1 MRMLKEADFTAGLRV
16 WSVTAARVLIIHGF
30 VVDSRH
36 GASNA
41 VFLQVQALLVVL
53 MIEVEAEGRHDDT
66 GFDCARKGR
75 RCSVLVPQPT
85 DSLTKVERL
94 RMPKFAFPPF
104 AGIHGR
110 SSIPLTTDLSTPS
123 STYLETHPPPR

>member
-1 MRMLKEADFTAGLRV
+1 MVSDSKPSPHLSWIRGRLTP
-16 WSVTAARVLIIHGF
+16 WSIQRGF
-30 VVDSRH
+30 S
-36 GASNA
+36 ASSE
-41 VFLQVQALLVVL
+41 ALLVVL

-94 RMPKFAFPPF
+94 RMPKFEFPPF
-104 AGIHGR
+104 ADIHGR

-123 STYLETHPPPR
+123 STYLETPRPPKVVAQDSSSAR